1 MNLINNIKILKHNS
15 DYRVSDVIYK
25 LGERW
30 EHSGNM
36 ILKNEK
42 YNETILQE
50 YLKIIGI
57 YDNFNLNI
65 LLEII
70 KKYNSNNNLPIPQ
83 DNEIVIHLRLGDV
96 VVHNWFLSKNYIE
109 LINNILKN
117 NNNIN
122 KITFVTCFSYQEWS
136 PEQLYLR
143 KNAPLWEY
151 TEEKHNKN
159 IEQINILFNNII
171 SLLPNI
177 EINIYSNY
185 NIDYDMCYCVL
196 SKHFIYD
203 NGGFSNLLFKLN
215 NLNKNI

>member
-15 DYRVSDVIYK
+15 DYRISDVIYK
-25 LGERW
+25 SGERW

-42 YNETILQE
+42 YNETILQD

-151 TEEKHNKN
+151 TEEKQNKN
-159 IEQINILFNNII
+159 IEQITILFNNII